1 MSKRKRCSWA
11 VGNPLMEEYHDKE
24 WGVPLHDD
32 RKLFEFLLLDAMQAG
47 LSWLTILKKR
57 GGFRR
62 AFDGFD
68 AGKIARYGPARIRK
82 LMKDEGIIRNRLK
95 IESTVTNARAFL
107 SIRKEVGS
115 FDAYVWGLLAGQK
128 TDRVYR
134 SLKDLP
140 AHTPAA
146 MAMSKALKKRGFR
159 FVGPTI
165 TYAFMQAAGMV
176 NDHLPTCFRFKEVQR
191 LRRRRQ

>member
-1 MSKRKRCSWA
+1 MSKRKRCPWA

-32 RKLFEFLLLDAMQAG
+32 RRLFEFLLLDAMQAG
-47 LSWLTILKKR
+47 LSWLTVLKKR
-57 GGFRR
+57 DGFRR

-68 AGKIARYGPARIRK
+68 AGKIARYGPARIRR

-140 AHTPAA
+140 AQTPAA
-146 MAMSKALKKRGFR
+146 VAMSKALKKRGFR

-176 NDHLPTCFRFKEVQR
+176 NDHLTTCFRFKEVQR